1 MRAERIYLH
10 VYIYVH
16 VQCSVHVHVLCTK
29 TVHVNDFA
37 WETCLIRPV
46 KKMGKTPKKDK
57 ENSEKSEPAED
68 NEQELTYEDLVQRVA
83 PIANPL
89 ASKKLTKK
97 LYKSVKKASKAKTLR
112 RGVKEV
118 QKFIRKGEKGFVVFA
133 GDVTPIEVMCHLPAV
148 CEDRNIPYAYVPAK
162 KDLGAAM
169 GAKRSTCCVL
179 VKTHEDFAELFN
191 DCLQMIKQL
200 PPPI

>member
-1 MRAERIYLH
+1 
-10 VYIYVH
+10 
-16 VQCSVHVHVLCTK
+16 
-29 TVHVNDFA
+29 
-37 WETCLIRPV
+37 
-46 KKMGKTPKKDK
+46 MGKTPKKEK
-57 ENSEKSEPAED
+57 ENAEVPSEPADE
-68 NEQELTYEDLVQRVA
+68 NEHELTYEDLVQRLA

-97 LYKSVKKASKAKTLR
+97 IYKTVKKASKVKTLR

-118 QKFIRKGEKGFVVFA
+118 QKFIRKGETGFVVFA

-169 GAKRSTCCVL
+169 GAKRATCCIL
-179 VKTHEDFAELFN
+179 VKTHEDFSDLFD
-191 DCLQMIKQL
+191 DCLQLIKQL

>member
-1 MRAERIYLH
+1 
-10 VYIYVH
+10 
-16 VQCSVHVHVLCTK
+16 
-29 TVHVNDFA
+29 
-37 WETCLIRPV
+37 
-46 KKMGKTPKKDK
+46 MGKTPKKDK
-57 ENSEKSEPAED
+57 ERKERVESVEEDEP
-68 NEQELTYEDLVQRVA
+68 QELTYEELVERIA

-89 ASKKLTKK
+89 APKKLTKK
-97 LYKSVKKASKAKTLR
+97 LYKTIKKASKVKMLR

-118 QKFIRKGEKGFVVFA
+118 QKFLRKGETGFVVFA
-133 GDVTPIEVMCHLPAV
+133 GDVTPIEVMCHLPVV

-179 VKTHEDFAELFN
+179 VKSHEDYADVFEECQQLV
-191 DCLQMIKQL
+191 KQL